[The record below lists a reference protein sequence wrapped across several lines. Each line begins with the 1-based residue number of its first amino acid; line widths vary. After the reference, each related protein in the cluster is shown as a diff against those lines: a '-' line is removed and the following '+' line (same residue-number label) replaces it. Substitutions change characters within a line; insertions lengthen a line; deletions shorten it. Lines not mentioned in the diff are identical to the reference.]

1 MAILLPLQLISG
13 SWEAIIERWGWQV
26 AKLGQCKRNEGV
38 GGLTGARLRKLTLD
52 QIPKKKLQV
61 PMEIRA

>member
-1 MAILLPLQLISG
+1 MAVGKLSLKDGVGKLL
-13 SWEAIIERWGWQV
+13 SWDDANVMKVW
-26 AKLGQCKRNEGV
+26 V
-38 GGLTGARLRKLTLD
+38 GGLTGARPRNLTLD

>member
-1 MAILLPLQLISG
+1 MAVGKLSLKDGVGKLL
-13 SWEAIIERWGWQV
+13 SWDDANVMKVW
-26 AKLGQCKRNEGV
+26 V
-38 GGLTGARLRKLTLD
+38 GGLTGARLRNPTLD

>member
-1 MAILLPLQLISG
+1 MAVGKLSLKDGVGKLL
-13 SWEAIIERWGWQV
+13 SWDDANVMTVW
-26 AKLGQCKRNEGV
+26 V
-38 GGLTGARLRKLTLD
+38 GGLTGAKPRNFTLN